1 MKVLRKIFKQK
12 KFIRNI
18 LRLFLI
24 GLSAWALVMA
34 VSFITS
40 IRPPEGNKTLNISD
54 QVNNEIDDIT
64 GSDDLSDEDTRSDAS
79 KRVYT
84 FLVAGKDR
92 VADNT
97 DTIMLVKLDLAKK
110 EINILNIPRD
120 TMLDTDRK
128 FKKIN
133 ASYQTGGIELFER
146 DVASIT
152 GFFVNRYVLF
162 DIEGV
167 EKAVDAIGGVYFDVP
182 RDMNYYDPT
191 QGLKINIKK
200 GYQHLTGEQVVKVAR
215 YRSGYK
221 NGDIGRIEVQQ
232 ALIKALAKQ
241 ALKPENILRIPEIV
255 GIIMD
260 NVQTDIDLGNMI
272 WLANQVKDFSLDNIQ
287 TYMLPGID
295 STIDG
300 LSYWLPYKNEMLEL
314 INDKFN
320 PLDEPITEED
330 VSIVSYPINK
340 GK

>member
-1 MKVLRKIFKQK
+1 LVSL
-12 KFIRNI
+12 
-18 LRLFLI
+18 
-24 GLSAWALVMA
+24 GLAVWAIVML

-40 IRPPEGNKTLNISD
+40 IRPPEGNKTLNIVD
-54 QVNNEIDDIT
+54 QVSNDIDDIPGRT
-64 GSDDLSDEDTRSDAS
+64 DTSGQSSNSQPEERS
-79 KRVYT
+79 YT
-84 FLVAGKDR
+84 FLVAAKDK

-97 DTIMLVKLDLAKK
+97 DTIMLVKLDLGKK
-110 EINILNIPRD
+110 EINILHIPRD
-120 TMLDTDRK
+120 TMLDTNRK
-128 FKKIN
+128 VKKVN
-133 ASYQTGGIELFER
+133 SSYQVGGIELFEK
-146 DVASIT
+146 DVASLT

-182 RDMNYYDPT
+182 QDMKYYDPT
-191 QGLKINIKK
+191 QNLSINIKK

-215 YRSGYK
+215 YRSGYF

-232 ALIKALAKQ
+232 KLIKALAKQ

-260 NVQTDIDLGNMI
+260 NVETDIDLGNMI
-272 WLANQVKDFSLDNIQ
+272 WLANQVKDFSLDNIH

-295 STIDG
+295 ATIDG
-300 LSYWLPYKNEMLEL
+300 LSYWLPYKNELLEL

-320 PLDEPITEED
+320 PLDTPITDED
-330 VSIVSYPINK
+330 VSIVEYPINK

>member
-1 MKVLRKIFKQK
+1 MVSL
-12 KFIRNI
+12 
-18 LRLFLI
+18 
-24 GLSAWALVMA
+24 GLAVWAIVML

-40 IRPPEGNKTLNISD
+40 IRPPEGNKTLNIVD
-54 QVNNEIDDIT
+54 QVSNDIDDIPGRT
-64 GSDDLSDEDTRSDAS
+64 DTSGQSSNSQPEERS
-79 KRVYT
+79 YT
-84 FLVAGKDR
+84 FLVAAKDK

-97 DTIMLVKLDLAKK
+97 DTIMLVKLDLGKK
-110 EINILNIPRD
+110 EINILHIPRD
-120 TMLDTDRK
+120 TMLDTNRK
-128 FKKIN
+128 VKKVN
-133 ASYQTGGIELFER
+133 SSYQVGGIELFEK
-146 DVASIT
+146 DVASLT

-182 RDMNYYDPT
+182 QDMKYYDPT
-191 QGLKINIKK
+191 QNLSINIKK

-215 YRSGYK
+215 YRSGYF

-232 ALIKALAKQ
+232 KLIKALAKQ

-260 NVQTDIDLGNMI
+260 NVETDIDLGNMI
-272 WLANQVKDFSLDNIQ
+272 WLANQVKDFSLDNIH

-295 STIDG
+295 ATIDG
-300 LSYWLPYKNEMLEL
+300 LSYWLPYKNELLEL

-320 PLDEPITEED
+320 PLDTPITDED
-330 VSIVSYPINK
+330 VSIVEYPINK

>member
-1 MKVLRKIFKQK
+1 MKILKQK
-12 KFIRNI
+12 KFIRNM
-18 LRLFLI
+18 LRLVSL
-24 GLSAWALVMA
+24 GLAAWAIVIL

-40 IRPPEGNKTLNISD
+40 IRPPEGNKTLNIVD
-54 QVNNEIDDIT
+54 QVSNDIDDIPGRT
-64 GSDDLSDEDTRSDAS
+64 DTSGQSSNSQPEERS
-79 KRVYT
+79 YT
-84 FLVAGKDR
+84 FLVAAKDK

-97 DTIMLVKLDLAKK
+97 DTIMLVKLDLGKK
-110 EINILNIPRD
+110 EINILHIPRD
-120 TMLDTDRK
+120 TMLDTNRK
-128 FKKIN
+128 VKKVN
-133 ASYQTGGIELFER
+133 SSYQVGGIELFEK
-146 DVASIT
+146 DVASLT

-182 RDMNYYDPT
+182 QDMKYYDPT
-191 QGLKINIKK
+191 QNLSINIKK

-215 YRSGYK
+215 YRSGYF

-232 ALIKALAKQ
+232 KLIKALAKQ

-260 NVQTDIDLGNMI
+260 NVETDIDLGNMI
-272 WLANQVKDFSLDNIQ
+272 WLANQVKDFSLDNIH

-295 STIDG
+295 ATIDG
-300 LSYWLPYKNEMLEL
+300 LSYWLPYKNELLEL

-320 PLDEPITEED
+320 PLDTPITDED
-330 VSIVSYPINK
+330 VSIVEYPINK

>member
-1 MKVLRKIFKQK
+1 MKILKQK
-12 KFIRNI
+12 KFIRNM
-18 LRLFLI
+18 LRLVSL
-24 GLSAWALVMA
+24 GLAAWAIVIL

-40 IRPPEGNKTLNISD
+40 IRPPEGNKTLNIVD
-54 QVNNEIDDIT
+54 QVSNDIDDIPGRT
-64 GSDDLSDEDTRSDAS
+64 DTSGQSSNPKPEERS
-79 KRVYT
+79 YT
-84 FLVAGKDR
+84 FLVAAKDK

-97 DTIMLVKLDLAKK
+97 DTIMLVKLDLGKK
-110 EINILNIPRD
+110 EINILHIPRD
-120 TMLDTDRK
+120 TMLDTNRK
-128 FKKIN
+128 VKKVN
-133 ASYQTGGIELFER
+133 SSYQVGGIELFEK
-146 DVASIT
+146 DVASLT

-182 RDMNYYDPT
+182 QDMKYYDPT
-191 QGLKINIKK
+191 QNLSINIKK

-215 YRSGYK
+215 YRSGYF

-232 ALIKALAKQ
+232 KLIKALAKQ

-260 NVQTDIDLGNMI
+260 NVETDIDLGNMI
-272 WLANQVKDFSLDNIQ
+272 WLANQVKDFSLDNIH

-295 STIDG
+295 ATIDG
-300 LSYWLPYKNEMLEL
+300 LSYWLPYKNELLEL

-320 PLDEPITEED
+320 PLDTPITDED
-330 VSIVSYPINK
+330 VSIVEYLINK

>member
-1 MKVLRKIFKQK
+1 MKKFNQK
-12 KFIRNI
+12 KFIRNM
-18 LRLFLI
+18 LRLVSL
-24 GLSAWALVMA
+24 GLAVWAIVML

-40 IRPPEGNKTLNISD
+40 IRPPEGNKTLNIVD
-54 QVNNEIDDIT
+54 QVSNDIDDIPGRT
-64 GSDDLSDEDTRSDAS
+64 DTSGQSSNSQPEERS
-79 KRVYT
+79 YT
-84 FLVAGKDR
+84 FLVAAKDK

-97 DTIMLVKLDLAKK
+97 DTIMLVKLDLGKK
-110 EINILNIPRD
+110 EINILHIPRD
-120 TMLDTDRK
+120 TMLDTNRK
-128 FKKIN
+128 VKKVN
-133 ASYQTGGIELFER
+133 SSYQVGGIELFEK
-146 DVASIT
+146 DVASLT

-182 RDMNYYDPT
+182 QDMKYYDPT
-191 QGLKINIKK
+191 QNLSINIKK

-215 YRSGYK
+215 YRSGYF

-232 ALIKALAKQ
+232 KLIKALAKQ

-260 NVQTDIDLGNMI
+260 NVETDIDLGNMI
-272 WLANQVKDFSLDNIQ
+272 WLANQVKDFSLDNIH

-295 STIDG
+295 ATIDG
-300 LSYWLPYKNEMLEL
+300 LSYWLPYKNELLEL

-320 PLDEPITEED
+320 PLDTPITDED
-330 VSIVSYPINK
+330 VSIVEYPINK